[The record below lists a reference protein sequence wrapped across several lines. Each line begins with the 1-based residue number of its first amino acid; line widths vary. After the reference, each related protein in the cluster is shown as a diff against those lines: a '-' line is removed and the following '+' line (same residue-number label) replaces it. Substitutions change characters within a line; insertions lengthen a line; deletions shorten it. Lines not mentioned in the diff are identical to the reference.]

1 MDDKTKQR
9 LLDKI
14 QYDKTHTCSLREL
27 TYTFIKKTGLN
38 SDFNN
43 LDYEEI
49 MNAGKNG
56 NDDYTASYCN
66 SILESEYKKIQSDL
80 LDIFQIFG
88 IIRFIDEWKEN
99 GEYVFWH
106 NEVETI
112 IILIQEYRESPWWK
126 KIKSI
131 NNSNF
136 DGFVKAYIDNR
147 YADELFNLIFDTV
160 NYLGKMYVE
169 RNYNNDEKVEEFT
182 NTLIATTQIYQIQW
196 LQVMDKRIKSMP
208 VLSKEDI
215 NSPIGDVLLYQY
227 EIRMQK
233 LTDLMLVVMELEA
246 QQWENIKQYCWDR
259 YYDVASAIDNIR
271 YDFLEYAMRDYLRE
285 NDEEV
290 AELFDEVCDENGSLN
305 NLICNKSSR
314 KKERNHAAEIKKKL
328 AQTFW
333 EQD

>member
-1 MDDKTKQR
+1 MTHGTWKGRNMDDKTKQR

-27 TYTFIKKTGLN
+27 AYTFIKKTGLN

-56 NDDYTASYCN
+56 NDDYTVSYCN

-88 IIRFIDEWKEN
+88 IIRFVDEWKEN

-131 NNSNF
+131 NNSNY
-136 DGFVKAYIDNR
+136 DGFVKAYADNQ
-147 YADELFNLIFDTV
+147 YAEELFTLIVDTV
-160 NYLGKMYVE
+160 NDLGVMYVE
-169 RNYNNDEKVEEFT
+169 RNYDNDEKLKEFE
-182 NTLIATTQIYQIQW
+182 NTLFANTQIYQIQW
-196 LQVMDKRIKSMP
+196 MQVMNERIKSMP
-208 VLSKEDI
+208 GLSKEDI

-246 QQWENIKQYCWDR
+246 QQWKNIKQYCWDR

-271 YDFLEYAMRDYLRE
+271 YDFLENAMRDYLRE

-290 AELFDEVCDENGSLN
+290 AELFDEAV
-305 NLICNKSSR
+305 R
-314 KKERNHAAEIKKKL
+314 KTKTKAGGKEGGKKGCEL
-328 AQTFW
+328 L
-333 EQD
+333 